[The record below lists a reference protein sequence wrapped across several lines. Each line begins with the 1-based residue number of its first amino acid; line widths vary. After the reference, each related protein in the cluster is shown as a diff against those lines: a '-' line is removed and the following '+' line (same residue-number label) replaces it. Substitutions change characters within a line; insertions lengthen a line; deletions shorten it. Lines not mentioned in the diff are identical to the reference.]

1 MSAIDSA
8 GWVPTLIRVPE
19 FKFDPRSPNPDAKC
33 VASGGAAAAP
43 ELDARRLQAEVWQLR
58 QLLADMRT
66 LQGWTAAGRLSGN
79 GNDLSVHRRHPKG
92 VRLRRRHGMIA
103 SSIPAVAHPLS

>member
-1 MSAIDSA
+1 MRCA
-8 GWVPTLIRVPE
+8 
-19 FKFDPRSPNPDAKC
+19 PD
-33 VASGGAAAAP
+33 GAAAL
-43 ELDARRLQAEVWQLR
+43 ELDAQRLQAEVWQLR

-92 VRLRRRHGMIA
+92 ASVRQMSALQYD
-103 SSIPAVAHPLS
+103 SE

>member
-1 MSAIDSA
+1 MFMLAA
-8 GWVPTLIRVPE
+8 G
-19 FKFDPRSPNPDAKC
+19 S
-33 VASGGAAAAP
+33 GAAA

-92 VRLRRRHGMIA
+92 VL
-103 SSIPAVAHPLS
+103 L